1 MSVTDLNEDLIRGCA
16 RLGVERGRMPETSI
30 NEPIKDILGKW
41 KLLINGKLTNGAV
54 VLFSNQIGEYPQ
66 LALKMA
72 RFVGM

>member
-1 MSVTDLNEDLIRGCA
+1 MLFRS
-16 RLGVERGRMPETSI
+16 PETSI

-72 RFVGM
+72 RFVGTDKNEFLDNQRVEKYRSK